1 MNYEKAFKK
10 LVEQIKL
17 ESEFAKEELEKDER
31 NLEDVKDLY
40 IPKNMKYEHK
50 RLQEQIKTNE
60 GKIRYDRGMI
70 FAYGSIKELA
80 VKLEN
85 DEFFTDEE
93 EA

>member
-17 ESEFAKEELEKDER
+17 ESEFAKEELLKDER

-40 IPKNMKYEHK
+40 IPKEMSYERK
-50 RLQEQIKTNE
+50 RLQEQIKVNE
-60 GKIRYDRGMI
+60 GKVRYDRGMI
-70 FAYGSIKELA
+70 FAYESIKELA

-85 DEFFTDEE
+85 DEFFTEEE